1 MFYCFRSKV
10 ASNDINFKDKNF
22 RKHPHFTIALQNSL
36 MLSDRLPST
45 PSALPLI
52 RSTLS
57 TLETKVK
64 VTSIN
69 SNNSAG
75 SSEIFEHGS
84 MSTCKSRDTNEDL
97 EKSKLKS
104 KLINYIKQQIKL
116 DHLKKQ
122 RKLIKMLLFSFVV
135 MAISWLPFT
144 LIIIID
150 INSKLQSVIY
160 VLFMCVGWT
169 SSTFNAML
177 YAVMNTQFRHAY
189 WNLLQGRRWTAT
201 TTLSSKQQMSSEIS
215 RALFEH
221 YQGKE
226 IFQNS

>member
-1 MFYCFRSKV
+1 
-10 ASNDINFKDKNF
+10 
-22 RKHPHFTIALQNSL
+22 

-104 KLINYIKQQIKL
+104 KLINYIKQQK
-116 DHLKKQ
+116 
-122 RKLIKMLLFSFVV
+122 
-135 MAISWLPFT
+135 
-144 LIIIID
+144 
-150 INSKLQSVIY
+150 N
-160 VLFMCVGWT
+160 
-169 SSTFNAML
+169 
-177 YAVMNTQFRHAY
+177 
-189 WNLLQGRRWTAT
+189 
-201 TTLSSKQQMSSEIS
+201 
-215 RALFEH
+215 
-221 YQGKE
+221 
-226 IFQNS
+226 